1 MKYKLYQMVRV
12 KGVSK
17 GDPDEFAHVRAVY
30 DDGTYW
36 ISNLNMPFSGTI
48 SAVVSA
54 NEIERL
60 VSDG

>member
-12 KGVSK
+12 KGVPK

-48 SAVVSA
+48 SAVVTA
-54 NEIERL
+54 QEIERL
-60 VSDG
+60 A